1 MMNKITLKI
10 GKRLSDGYELI
21 GSPKEENEEFEVEE
35 TRTFTICGII
45 NRPYFETYYD
55 YYNAAIILVD
65 RSEILNSEKIDLALI
80 DKNSKNIYE
89 DSERLA
95 ESVNV
100 SEEDIQYNNS
110 VLMYKGVS
118 LNSGFNAMLYSVCGI
133 LIVVIMIGSILV
145 IYNGFAISVS
155 ERKKQIGMLISIG
168 ATKKQ
173 IKKSVLF
180 EGVILGVIGIPLG
193 ILCGVLG
200 IGITLKIVSSLIA
213 PLLTFTRKRR
223 NRISYF
229 I

>member
-1 MMNKITLKI
+1 
-10 GKRLSDGYELI
+10 
-21 GSPKEENEEFEVEE
+21 
-35 TRTFTICGII
+35 
-45 NRPYFETYYD
+45 
-55 YYNAAIILVD
+55 
-65 RSEILNSEKIDLALI
+65 LI

-100 SEEDIQYNNS
+100 SEDDIQYNNS

>member
-1 MMNKITLKI
+1 MKKHHI
-10 GKRLSDGYELI
+10 
-21 GSPKEENEEFEVEE
+21 
-35 TRTFTICGII
+35 
-45 NRPYFETYYD
+45 FETYYD

-155 ERKKQIGMLISIG
+155 DLVVESNDDEEEENLQILN
-168 ATKKQ
+168 Q
-173 IKKSVLF
+173 
-180 EGVILGVIGIPLG
+180 
-193 ILCGVLG
+193 
-200 IGITLKIVSSLIA
+200 
-213 PLLTFTRKRR
+213 
-223 NRISYF
+223 
-229 I
+229 